1 MDLTGHITNVR
12 ILFLRARSM
21 MIALDSIKMIDGTA
35 KHEST
40 IRQSFSELTQPYMIV
55 QPVKLPQPDIS
66 S

>member
-35 KHEST
+35 KHECT
-40 IRQSFSELTQPYMIV
+40 IRQSSEFTQPYMIV